1 LLLFECDVSYAAQKR
16 PLILRIEETEAL
28 RNLLLQCRLNEN
40 LKTNQV
46 FDVNQ
51 TGPLSYQQSEGMEAS
66 EDNERRAI
74 SHIAKHTYTL
84 R

>member
-1 LLLFECDVSYAAQKR
+1 MPRTLPESR
-16 PLILRIEETEAL
+16 RNRSS
-28 RNLLLQCRLNEN
+28 RNLLLQCRLNKS
-40 LKTNQV
+40 LKTNEV

-51 TGPLSYQQSEGMEAS
+51 TAPLSYQQSEGMEAS